1 MLLND
6 YLWRCL
12 LDDGRLFTVAIIGVT
27 RRAAVTVTVTAALA
41 AALLAFISTVMV
53 TCLVLALSSLIF
65 TVAIKTF

>member
-1 MLLND
+1 MLLNN

-27 RRAAVTVTVTAALA
+27 RRAAVTVTAALA

-53 TCLVLALSSLIF
+53 TLVLVLLLSSLIV